1 LVLLKVL
8 LFDLF
13 NHGMTGPCCDLVCVV
28 DIGLHLAQS
37 LLERICVFSLN
48 LVDMTLHAFVV
59 IEDFAVALESAALA
73 NNLRP
78 CALVDY
84 VRQVGVYSLVNFSVS
99 ALVDTG

>member
-1 LVLLKVL
+1 
-8 LFDLF
+8 
-13 NHGMTGPCCDLVCVV
+13 MTGLSCNLVCVV

-37 LLERICVFSLN
+37 LLERIRVFSLN
-48 LVDMTLHAFVV
+48 LVDMTLHAFVI

-78 CALVDY
+78 CALVY
-84 VRQVGVYSLVNFSVS
+84 NVRQVGVYSLVNFSVY